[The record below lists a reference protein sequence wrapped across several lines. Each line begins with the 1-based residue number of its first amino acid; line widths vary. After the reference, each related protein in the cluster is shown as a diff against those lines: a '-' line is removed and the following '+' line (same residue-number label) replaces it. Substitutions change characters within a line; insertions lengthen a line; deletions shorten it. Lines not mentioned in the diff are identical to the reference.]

1 MKTKTILLIVAG
13 IFIGILFSF
22 TEKYFA
28 SDNENL
34 IAFKENIKVFAV
46 NLPQNPNFAGETVPI
61 NRFYVKEALEREITV
76 NAYFHSASI
85 LIIKKANR
93 WFPVIEPILKKHNI
107 PDDFKYLAVAESA
120 LENVVSPAGASGFW
134 QLMKTTA
141 KEYNLEVNEDIDQR
155 FDIELATEVA
165 CKYLINS
172 YKKYGN
178 WTMVAA
184 SYNAGMGRI
193 DNELQKQKHNDYY
206 DMNFGI
212 ETGRYIYRIIA
223 LKAMLENPTDYGFYI
238 RSEDKYKAFQL
249 ESIIIDSAIN
259 DLPSF
264 AKKYNLTYKEFKIYN
279 PWIKQV
285 YLANASGQK
294 YRFQLPQH

>member
-285 YLANASGQK
+285 YLANASGKK

>member
-1 MKTKTILLIVAG
+1 MKTKTILFVIAG
-13 IFIGILFSF
+13 IFLGIFLSF
-22 TEKYFA
+22 TERYFA
-28 SDNENL
+28 NDHENL
-34 IAFKENIKVFAV
+34 LAFKENIKIFAV
-46 NLPQNPNFAGETVPI
+46 NIPQNPSFANETVPI
-61 NRFYVKEALEREITV
+61 DRFYVKEALEREITV

-93 WFPVIEPILKKHNI
+93 WFPVIEPILKKYNI

-155 FDIELATEVA
+155 YDIELATEAA
-165 CKYLINS
+165 CKYLQKS
-172 YKKYGN
+172 YEKYGN

-193 DNELQKQKHNDYY
+193 DTELQRQKHKNYY
-206 DMNFGI
+206 DMSFGV

-223 LKAMLENPTDYGFYI
+223 LKAMLQNPTDYGFII
-238 RSEDKYKAFQL
+238 RDEDKYNTFQL
-249 ESIIIDSAIN
+249 KSIIIDSAIS
-259 DLPSF
+259 DIPAF
-264 AKKYNLTYKEFKIYN
+264 AKKHNLTYKEFKIYN
-279 PWIKQV
+279 PWIRQV
-285 YLANASGQK
+285 YLANASGKK
-294 YRFQLPQH
+294 YRIQLPQN